1 MTETTVSDLLP
12 TPPVSSAAPA
22 VDLPEGSAPL
32 PVAPPLLID
41 VVWGHLARTP
51 GDIHVTGH
59 YLGVMPTAAERALD
73 EAISVPGGRQLI
85 AEHTR
90 RRWLV
95 GALGEVSYFP
105 GHTPGGTG
113 DSLVVR
119 AAVAGMGR
127 VGTFSES
134 NAVRLYASLVR
145 ELAGWPASSTRSPSP
160 SDRGRAISPSTR
172 SPARSSWDAVKDWL
186 ACRQRTGACGRCRS
200 WR

>member
-1 MTETTVSDLLP
+1 MISSRQMRRRDRGPRPSTSADGALMTETTVSGLLP

-22 VDLPEGSAPL
+22 VDQPQGSAPL

-51 GDIHVTGH
+51 GDVHVTGH

-73 EAISVPGGRQLI
+73 AAISVPDGRQVI

-95 GALGEVSYFP
+95 GALGEVAYFP
-105 GHTPGGTG
+105 GLSTRTA
-113 DSLVVR
+113 DSAVTR

-127 VGTFSES
+127 VGTFSPS
-134 NAVRLYASLVR
+134 NAVRLYASVAR
-145 ELAGWPASSTRSPSP
+145 ELAGLASVEH
-160 SDRGRAISPSTR
+160 
-172 SPARSSWDAVKDWL
+172 AV
-186 ACRQRTGACGRCRS
+186 TVPIG
-200 WR
+200 